1 MKRQDNTAVKV
12 LLVDDEPNIL
22 IALEFL
28 IKQLGYQ
35 VFTATNGDEALVA
48 MQQHRPDVAVLDVMM
63 PRMSGFDVAKKIRA
77 DESFDHSKIVFLT
90 ALGTQEDRFEGYG
103 SGAEIYVTKPF
114 NNEDLVNTIQE
125 LVEYG

>member
-1 MKRQDNTAVKV
+1 MKRQDNAAVKV

>member
-1 MKRQDNTAVKV
+1 MKRQDNAAVKV

-48 MQQHRPDVAVLDVMM
+48 MQQHQPDVAVLDVMM

-77 DESFDHSKIVFLT
+77 DESFDHTKIVFLT

>member
-1 MKRQDNTAVKV
+1 MKRQDNAAVKV

-48 MQQHRPDVAVLDVMM
+48 MQQHQPNVAVLDVMM

-77 DESFDHSKIVFLT
+77 DESFDHTKIVFLT

>member
-1 MKRQDNTAVKV
+1 MKRQDNAAVKV

-77 DESFDHSKIVFLT
+77 DESFDHSKIVLLT